1 MSLHIS
7 YFMTWIDKS
16 NSKRDM
22 ADSSFYTKDSEN
34 DTIIDDEEALA

>member
-1 MSLHIS
+1 
-7 YFMTWIDKS
+7 MTWIDKS

-34 DTIIDDEEALA
+34 DTIIEDDEKFQLI